1 MYPPHLR
8 AWKQGCLNLALPQTL
23 TTLLPRL
30 PIPSSKNEE
39 NTIKHFRFHHR
50 TFFYCSAVLPGALCN
65 LYILILKCQ
74 VEAAIGINK
83 KSDSPFSEGGRGTW
97 LTWAL
102 KKHPGVGLASRNQFI
117 SLSAELTQ
125 SRANSLSPTP
135 RIRVKCKH
143 PAGTPTW
150 RTHQFIIEMNQE
162 AFLVS

>member
-1 MYPPHLR
+1 M
-8 AWKQGCLNLALPQTL
+8 
-23 TTLLPRL
+23 
-30 PIPSSKNEE
+30 
-39 NTIKHFRFHHR
+39 
-50 TFFYCSAVLPGALCN
+50 CN
-65 LYILILKCQ
+65 IYILILKCQ

-117 SLSAELTQ
+117 SLSAELTW
-125 SRANSLSPTP
+125 SRANSLSPTPTPTP

-150 RTHQFIIEMNQE
+150 RTHQFIEMNQE
-162 AFLVS
+162 AFLVSWVEARLMMYIRCRTEGGAKKNLSNQDKGYCM